1 MGEAMSEAAETSGI
15 SASDTG
21 VGALLRASRQRVGD
35 DLREIAVLLRIRLP
49 YLEAIE
55 DGRFKELP
63 GQTYAVG
70 FIRAYAEHLGLDSDE
85 VVRRYKE
92 EVAGTGPRTDLQFPT
107 PVTETGVPGGALM
120 LIGVLVAI
128 LAYGGWYLSTSK
140 DNFFADL
147 IAPLPDRLADLV
159 AGDQPAPMKTASE
172 TPPIE
177 GEGVTTPEKSEP
189 KKPEPPVENVA
200 TEAAV
205 TPPTEPMPEPTPKP
219 AAEPAPTPAPV
230 AEAVTGGSAVI
241 EKSPTAPQPTQST
254 VAQALPTPAADPAP
268 PAATSTVDAA
278 AQAIGEQ
285 AAATTE
291 SVTQAAQ
298 PSVKAVSEAST
309 PPTPTETTI
318 SPAPTPTPLAPV
330 PAAVTASGTQT
341 ESSVVP
347 APETLTETVAEPS
360 AEPAPEP
367 ESEPVLPSRVL
378 VRAKTNS
385 WIQVQDDFS
394 KETLVTRLLKEGEE
408 YEVPNQT
415 GLRLLTGNAGALEI
429 LVDGASVPPI
439 GEEGAVRRGVLLD
452 PELLKSGNAVGE

>member
-159 AGDQPAPMKTASE
+159 VGDQPAPMKTASE

-177 GEGVTTPEKSEP
+177 GEVVTTPEKSEP

-205 TPPTEPMPEPTPKP
+205 TPPAEPMPEPTPKP
-219 AAEPAPTPAPV
+219 AAE
-230 AEAVTGGSAVI
+230 
-241 EKSPTAPQPTQST
+241 
-254 VAQALPTPAADPAP
+254 PAP

-347 APETLTETVAEPS
+347 APETLTETAAEPS
-360 AEPAPEP
+360 AEPPPEP

>member
-159 AGDQPAPMKTASE
+159 VGDQPAPMKTASE

-205 TPPTEPMPEPTPKP
+205 TPPAEPMPEPTPKP
-219 AAEPAPTPAPV
+219 AAE
-230 AEAVTGGSAVI
+230 
-241 EKSPTAPQPTQST
+241 
-254 VAQALPTPAADPAP
+254 PAP

-347 APETLTETVAEPS
+347 APETLTETAAEPS
-360 AEPAPEP
+360 AEPPPEP

-439 GEEGAVRRGVLLD
+439 GEDGAVRRGVLLD

>member
-159 AGDQPAPMKTASE
+159 VGDQPAPMKTASE

-219 AAEPAPTPAPV
+219 AAE
-230 AEAVTGGSAVI
+230 
-241 EKSPTAPQPTQST
+241 
-254 VAQALPTPAADPAP
+254 PAP

-347 APETLTETVAEPS
+347 APETLTETAAEPS
-360 AEPAPEP
+360 AEPPPEP

>member
-159 AGDQPAPMKTASE
+159 VGDQPAPMKTASE

-205 TPPTEPMPEPTPKP
+205 TPPAEPMPEPTPKP
-219 AAEPAPTPAPV
+219 AAE
-230 AEAVTGGSAVI
+230 
-241 EKSPTAPQPTQST
+241 
-254 VAQALPTPAADPAP
+254 PAP

-318 SPAPTPTPLAPV
+318 SPAPTPTPPAPV

-347 APETLTETVAEPS
+347 APETLTETAAEPS
-360 AEPAPEP
+360 AEPPPEP

-452 PELLKSGNAVGE
+452 PELLKSGNAVSE

>member
-159 AGDQPAPMKTASE
+159 VGDQPAPMKTASE

-219 AAEPAPTPAPV
+219 AAEPAP
-230 AEAVTGGSAVI
+230 
-241 EKSPTAPQPTQST
+241 
-254 VAQALPTPAADPAP
+254 

-318 SPAPTPTPLAPV
+318 SPAPTPTPPAPV

-347 APETLTETVAEPS
+347 APETLTETAAEPS
-360 AEPAPEP
+360 AEPPPEP

>member
-205 TPPTEPMPEPTPKP
+205 TPPAEPMPEPTPKP
-219 AAEPAPTPAPV
+219 AAE
-230 AEAVTGGSAVI
+230 
-241 EKSPTAPQPTQST
+241 
-254 VAQALPTPAADPAP
+254 PAP

-347 APETLTETVAEPS
+347 APETLTETAAEPS
-360 AEPAPEP
+360 AEPPPEP

-452 PELLKSGNAVGE
+452 PELLKSGNAVSE

>member
-92 EVAGTGPRTDLQFPT
+92 EVAGTGPRTDLRFPT

-120 LIGVLVAI
+120 FIGVLVAI

-205 TPPTEPMPEPTPKP
+205 TPPAEPMPEPTPKP

-230 AEAVTGGSAVI
+230 
-241 EKSPTAPQPTQST
+241 
-254 VAQALPTPAADPAP
+254 ADPAP

-318 SPAPTPTPLAPV
+318 SPAPTPTPPAPV

-347 APETLTETVAEPS
+347 APETLTETAAEPS

-439 GEEGAVRRGVLLD
+439 GEEGAVRRGVLLN
-452 PELLKSGNAVGE
+452 PELLKSGNAVSE

>member
-159 AGDQPAPMKTASE
+159 VGDQPAPMKTASE

-205 TPPTEPMPEPTPKP
+205 TPPAEPMPEPTPKP
-219 AAEPAPTPAPV
+219 AAE
-230 AEAVTGGSAVI
+230 
-241 EKSPTAPQPTQST
+241 
-254 VAQALPTPAADPAP
+254 PAP

-318 SPAPTPTPLAPV
+318 SPAPTPTPPAPV

-347 APETLTETVAEPS
+347 APETLTETAAEPS
-360 AEPAPEP
+360 AEPPPEP

>member
-159 AGDQPAPMKTASE
+159 VGDQPAPMKTASE

-205 TPPTEPMPEPTPKP
+205 TPPAEPMPEPTPKP
-219 AAEPAPTPAPV
+219 AAE
-230 AEAVTGGSAVI
+230 
-241 EKSPTAPQPTQST
+241 
-254 VAQALPTPAADPAP
+254 PAP

-347 APETLTETVAEPS
+347 APETLTETAAEPS
-360 AEPAPEP
+360 AEPPPEP

>member
-1 MGEAMSEAAETSGI
+1 MSEAAETSGI

-140 DNFFADL
+140 DNFFSDL

-205 TPPTEPMPEPTPKP
+205 TPPAEPMPEPTPKP
-219 AAEPAPTPAPV
+219 AAE
-230 AEAVTGGSAVI
+230 
-241 EKSPTAPQPTQST
+241 
-254 VAQALPTPAADPAP
+254 PAP

-318 SPAPTPTPLAPV
+318 SPAPTPTPPAPV

-452 PELLKSGNAVGE
+452 PELLKSGNAVSE

>member
-159 AGDQPAPMKTASE
+159 VGDQPAPMKTASE

-205 TPPTEPMPEPTPKP
+205 TPPAEPMPEPTPKP
-219 AAEPAPTPAPV
+219 AAE
-230 AEAVTGGSAVI
+230 
-241 EKSPTAPQPTQST
+241 
-254 VAQALPTPAADPAP
+254 PAP

-347 APETLTETVAEPS
+347 APETLTETAAEPS
-360 AEPAPEP
+360 AEPPPEP

-452 PELLKSGNAVGE
+452 PELLKSGNAVSE

>member
-92 EVAGTGPRTDLQFPT
+92 EVAGTGPRTDLRFPT

-120 LIGVLVAI
+120 FIGVLVAI

-140 DNFFADL
+140 DNFFSDL

-205 TPPTEPMPEPTPKP
+205 TPPAEPMPEPTPKP
-219 AAEPAPTPAPV
+219 AAE
-230 AEAVTGGSAVI
+230 
-241 EKSPTAPQPTQST
+241 
-254 VAQALPTPAADPAP
+254 PAP

-318 SPAPTPTPLAPV
+318 SPAPTPTPPAPV

-347 APETLTETVAEPS
+347 APETLTETAAEPS
-360 AEPAPEP
+360 AEPPPEP

-452 PELLKSGNAVGE
+452 PELLKSGNAVSE

>member
-92 EVAGTGPRTDLQFPT
+92 EVAGTGPRTDLRFPT

-120 LIGVLVAI
+120 FIGVLVAI

-205 TPPTEPMPEPTPKP
+205 TPPAEPMPEPTPKP

-230 AEAVTGGSAVI
+230 
-241 EKSPTAPQPTQST
+241 
-254 VAQALPTPAADPAP
+254 ADPAP

-318 SPAPTPTPLAPV
+318 SPAPTPTPPAPV

-347 APETLTETVAEPS
+347 APETLTETAAEPS
-360 AEPAPEP
+360 AEPPPEP

-439 GEEGAVRRGVLLD
+439 GEEGAVRRGVLLN
-452 PELLKSGNAVGE
+452 PELLKSGNAVSE

>member
-120 LIGVLVAI
+120 FIGVLVAI

-159 AGDQPAPMKTASE
+159 VGDQPAPMKTASE

-205 TPPTEPMPEPTPKP
+205 TPPAEPMPEPTPKP
-219 AAEPAPTPAPV
+219 AAE
-230 AEAVTGGSAVI
+230 
-241 EKSPTAPQPTQST
+241 
-254 VAQALPTPAADPAP
+254 PAP

-429 LVDGASVPPI
+429 LVDGASVPPS

>member
-140 DNFFADL
+140 DNFFSDL

-205 TPPTEPMPEPTPKP
+205 TPPAEPMPEPTPKP
-219 AAEPAPTPAPV
+219 AAE
-230 AEAVTGGSAVI
+230 
-241 EKSPTAPQPTQST
+241 
-254 VAQALPTPAADPAP
+254 PAP

-318 SPAPTPTPLAPV
+318 SPAPTPTPPAPV

-439 GEEGAVRRGVLLD
+439 GEEGAVRRGVLLN

>member
-92 EVAGTGPRTDLQFPT
+92 EVAGTGPRTDLRFPT
-107 PVTETGVPGGALM
+107 PMKETGVPGGALM
-120 LIGVLVAI
+120 FIGVLVAI

-159 AGDQPAPMKTASE
+159 VGDQPAPMKTASE

-205 TPPTEPMPEPTPKP
+205 TPPAEPMPEPTPKP
-219 AAEPAPTPAPV
+219 AAE
-230 AEAVTGGSAVI
+230 
-241 EKSPTAPQPTQST
+241 
-254 VAQALPTPAADPAP
+254 PAP

-452 PELLKSGNAVGE
+452 PELLKSGNAVSE

>member
-92 EVAGTGPRTDLQFPT
+92 EVAGTGPRTDLRFPT

-120 LIGVLVAI
+120 FIGVLVAI

-205 TPPTEPMPEPTPKP
+205 TPPAEPMPEPTPKP
-219 AAEPAPTPAPV
+219 AAEPA
-230 AEAVTGGSAVI
+230 
-241 EKSPTAPQPTQST
+241 
-254 VAQALPTPAADPAP
+254 PTPAADPAP

-347 APETLTETVAEPS
+347 APETLTETAAEPS

-408 YEVPNQT
+408 YEVPNLT

-439 GEEGAVRRGVLLD
+439 GEEGAVRRGVLLN
-452 PELLKSGNAVGE
+452 PELLKSGNAVSE

>member
-92 EVAGTGPRTDLQFPT
+92 EVAGTGPRTDLRFPT
-107 PVTETGVPGGALM
+107 PMKETGVPGGALM
-120 LIGVLVAI
+120 FIGVLVAI

-159 AGDQPAPMKTASE
+159 VGDQPAPMKTASE

-205 TPPTEPMPEPTPKP
+205 TPPAEPMPEPTPKP
-219 AAEPAPTPAPV
+219 AAE
-230 AEAVTGGSAVI
+230 
-241 EKSPTAPQPTQST
+241 
-254 VAQALPTPAADPAP
+254 PAP

-429 LVDGASVPPI
+429 LVDGASVPPS

>member
-92 EVAGTGPRTDLQFPT
+92 EVAGTGPRTDLRFPT

-120 LIGVLVAI
+120 FIGVLVAI

-205 TPPTEPMPEPTPKP
+205 TPPAEPMPEPTPKP
-219 AAEPAPTPAPV
+219 AAE
-230 AEAVTGGSAVI
+230 
-241 EKSPTAPQPTQST
+241 
-254 VAQALPTPAADPAP
+254 PAP

-318 SPAPTPTPLAPV
+318 SPAPTPTPPAPV

-341 ESSVVP
+341 ESSAVP
-347 APETLTETVAEPS
+347 APETLTETAAEPS

-439 GEEGAVRRGVLLD
+439 GEEGAVRRGVLLN
-452 PELLKSGNAVGE
+452 PELLKSGNAVSE